1 LKPDLQ
7 SALVTRAR
15 FSATKKAWPDKTGR
29 PGKNNNMVLTCA
41 WRDGKNFTATLPKD
55 SFWVSSY
62 RQGGYIRTAM
72 CFGPFRYVSQPGDV
86 IELVVPDSSTE
97 HYLIPI
103 NRIAF
108 PGVEHGRQVVDWWW
122 GELQQMGLELD
133 RGEGVEAN
141 ACKFEVKS
149 GQYVEALVKLTLLD
163 LSQRSPVQL
172 WAYSKLRAELP
183 DEDPWMVFQL
193 ACMLPYYHLV
203 WPWQTGEVRE
213 DATLLPA
220 EVTKDH
226 LLWGTKLDVMDSN
239 HNVSA
244 LNGVFALTPT
254 FNDAMERVLKHGAI
268 TGYFVPLGDDACPS
282 PAWTFAEYAEWG
294 RKYIEAERELF

>member
-1 LKPDLQ
+1 VKNDLK
-7 SALVTRAR
+7 SGLVNRDA
-15 FSATKKAWPDKTGR
+15 FVATKQAWKGKLDR
-29 PGKNNNMVLTCA
+29 PAKNMNVVLTCA
-41 WRDGKNFTATLPKD
+41 WRDGKNITCSRSPGVD
-55 SFWVSSY
+55 SNY
-62 RQGGYIRTAM
+62 RAGNYIKTAM
-72 CFGPFRYVSQPGDV
+72 CFGPFRYPSSVGDV

-97 HYLIPI
+97 HYRIPI

-183 DEDPWMVFQL
+183 DEDPWLVFQM
-193 ACMLPYYHLV
+193 ACMVPYYYSV
-203 WPWQTGEVRE
+203 YPWFGKTVS
-213 DATLLPA
+213 A
-220 EVTKDH
+220 ELALAVETPTPEH
-226 LLWGTKLDVMDSN
+226 LLWGTQLDVIDGN
-239 HNVSA
+239 HNVSP
-244 LNGVFALTPT
+244 LSGVFSLTPT
-254 FNDAMERVLKHGAI
+254 FNDAIEKVVKHGGI
-268 TGYFVPLGDDACPS
+268 TGYFVPQGEDLSPS
-282 PAWTFAEYAEWG
+282 PAWTFPEFAEWG